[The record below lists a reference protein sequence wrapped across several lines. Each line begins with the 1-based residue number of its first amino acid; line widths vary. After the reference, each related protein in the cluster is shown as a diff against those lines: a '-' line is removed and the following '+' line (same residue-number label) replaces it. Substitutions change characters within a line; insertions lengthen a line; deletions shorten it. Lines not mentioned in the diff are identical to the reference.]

1 MKASFILTFAILL
14 IQSTWAIEKRDY
26 NKRSYYTIQ
35 TLQPNDR
42 TSADLIA
49 REMGGRIEGQ
59 VGELSHYYWLS
70 IPKVTDIQPQIPNR
84 RLHKRAPPP
93 IIENKGEEY
102 KLNGETIPLPSLD
115 DTNGYQLIKE
125 ALSIQDPGFDRQW
138 HLINRE
144 DRGNDVNVTG
154 VWSQGITGKNVVV
167 AILDD
172 GLQMDHPDLK
182 DNYFAKGSYDFNDH
196 TDEPKPRLSDD
207 THGTRC
213 AGEIAA
219 VKNDVCG
226 IGVAYDAK
234 VAGIR
239 ILSGDITEAD
249 EAAALNYAY
258 QENSIYSCSWGP
270 TDSERYQEW

>member
-70 IPKVTDIQPQIPNR
+70 IPKGSKDVLQHYKKHKRNLDSIVTDIQPQIPNR

-138 HLINRE
+138 HL
-144 DRGNDVNVTG
+144 VTY
-154 VWSQGITGKNVVV
+154 K
-167 AILDD
+167 
-172 GLQMDHPDLK
+172 LK
-182 DNYFAKGSYDFNDH
+182 YVDS
-196 TDEPKPRLSDD
+196 T
-207 THGTRC
+207 C
-213 AGEIAA
+213 
-219 VKNDVCG
+219 
-226 IGVAYDAK
+226 
-234 VAGIR
+234 
-239 ILSGDITEAD
+239 
-249 EAAALNYAY
+249 
-258 QENSIYSCSWGP
+258 IYYLCP
-270 TDSERYQEW
+270 A